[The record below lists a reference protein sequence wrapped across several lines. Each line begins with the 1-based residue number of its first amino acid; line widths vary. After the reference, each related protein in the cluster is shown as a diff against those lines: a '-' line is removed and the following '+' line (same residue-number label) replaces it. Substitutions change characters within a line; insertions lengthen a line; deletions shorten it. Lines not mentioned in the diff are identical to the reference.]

1 MLENI
6 EMSAYGADFI
16 RNSKRL
22 LFVEGSESMPIDYQP
37 HGFLHLAT
45 NEEDAYLL
53 ERAAGK
59 QLYSPSRIT
68 A

>member
-16 RNSKRL
+16 RNAKRL
-22 LFVEGSESMPIDYQP
+22 LYVQGQESLPLDYQP

-45 NEEDAYLL
+45 TEEDAYLL
-53 ERAAGK
+53 ERAAEK
-59 QLYSPSRIT
+59 QL
-68 A
+68 